1 MRLQTA
7 LPLVPRT
14 LSTCATLAAL
24 IGGLA
29 IGQAR
34 AEKLTIGSPAP
45 SIDVEHWFH
54 DSEPVSTF
62 ERGKVYL
69 VEFWATWCGP
79 CVASMPLLA
88 AIQQKY
94 PDDLV
99 VISISGEEPEKI
111 EEFLDRKKGDETYR
125 EITSAYRLATDPD
138 GSVSNDYMRAAGKGG
153 IPTAFLVGKTGEIEW
168 IGHPMRMDDPV
179 AKVIAGQW
187 DRAAHL
193 AELEEERLVR
203 ARIQHLGRLI
213 QEKKFAE
220 ALAELDAATV
230 YAKSDQLRARLK
242 QERRSIEMRAAVHHR
257 REAEKAGTAIEDEIK
272 TVTGLLDAAF
282 LLDAG
287 KRDEAA
293 AKLESL
299 AEEAKTPQIQAM
311 LRQAVMTLK
320 QKNEPAAEVE

>member
-1 MRLQTA
+1 MRLRTA

-14 LSTCATLAAL
+14 LSTFAALAAL
-24 IGGLA
+24 LGGLA
-29 IGQAR
+29 IGQDQ

-54 DSEPVSTF
+54 DSEPINTF
-62 ERGKVYL
+62 EKGKVYV

-99 VISISGEEPEKI
+99 VISISGEDPEKI

-138 GSVSNDYMRAAGKGG
+138 RSVSNDYMRAAGKNG

-179 AKVIAGQW
+179 AKVITGQW

-193 AELEEERLVR
+193 AELEEERMVR

-213 QEKKFAE
+213 HEKKFAE
-220 ALAELDAATV
+220 ALAALDAATI
-230 YAKSDQLRARLK
+230 YAKGDQLRERLK
-242 QERRSIEMRAAVHHR
+242 QERRSIEMRAALHHR
-257 REAEKAGTAIEDEIK
+257 QDAEKAIQHEIK
-272 TVTGLLDAAF
+272 TLTGLLDAAF

-293 AKLESL
+293 AKLERL
-299 AEEAKTPQIQAM
+299 AEEAKTPQIQTL
-311 LRQAVMTLK
+311 LRQAARQLE
-320 QKNEPAAEVE
+320 QKIELAGEVE